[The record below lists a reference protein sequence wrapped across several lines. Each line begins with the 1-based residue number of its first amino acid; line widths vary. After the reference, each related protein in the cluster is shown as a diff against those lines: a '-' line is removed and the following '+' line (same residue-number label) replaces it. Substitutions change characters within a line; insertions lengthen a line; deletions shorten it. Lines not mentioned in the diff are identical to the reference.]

1 MATQTRDTHTQ
12 DLIKRFA
19 LRMAGMRQDSVMR
32 GPMRLLQFLILR
44 LFFKDF
50 FAGMSKLLADLAEQR
65 RNGTLPEMAP
75 AVEPEE
81 ARAWSELRQR
91 KSGWAGYRK
100 PEEACGGS
108 AVPEIAEPID
118 EVPAAAPRVRV
129 RTVTNTS
136 AWPKHVDGGA
146 GIPWTG
152 GVGYLGFSK
161 NPVLAAGQNCGH
173 LVTI

>member
-1 MATQTRDTHTQ
+1 MLGRGKNHGKKEICLDYFPIVLYGCGMATQTQDTHTR
-12 DLIKRFA
+12 DTIRRFA

-65 RNGTLPEMAP
+65 RNGTLPEMTP

-81 ARAWSELRQR
+81 ARAWPELRQR

-100 PEEACGGS
+100 P
-108 AVPEIAEPID
+108 
-118 EVPAAAPRVRV
+118 
-129 RTVTNTS
+129 
-136 AWPKHVDGGA
+136 
-146 GIPWTG
+146 
-152 GVGYLGFSK
+152 
-161 NPVLAAGQNCGH
+161 
-173 LVTI
+173 